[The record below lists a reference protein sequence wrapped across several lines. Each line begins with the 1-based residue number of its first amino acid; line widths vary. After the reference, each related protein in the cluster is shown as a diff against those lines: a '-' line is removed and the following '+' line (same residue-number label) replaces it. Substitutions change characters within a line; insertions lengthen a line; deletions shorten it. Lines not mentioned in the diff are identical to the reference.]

1 VASLSCQISAVPV
14 QENTSPIVF
23 GKPNLQFEKPIF
35 KLGCN
40 LEWIPSFLDPDP
52 NVSLPMFLF
61 LSDGPSLDP
70 KGEATYP

>member
-1 VASLSCQISAVPV
+1 MASLSCQISAVPV

-23 GKPNLQFEKPIF
+23 GKPILQFEKPIF
-35 KLGCN
+35 KLRSN

-52 NVSLPMFLF
+52 NVKPPLVSVLV
-61 LSDGPSLDP
+61 GWASLDP